1 MHTDELPLR
10 ERRDQ
15 FHIKVRKIGAH
26 HSYNYNELIKVI
38 TIVIQFLE
46 QQFNA
51 DNASTLIAD
60 VDYDCQLSTKQ
71 EM

>member
-15 FHIKVRKIGAH
+15 FHIKVRKIGVH
-26 HSYNYNELIKVI
+26 HSYNYNELIKAV
-38 TIVIQFLE
+38 TTVIQFLE

-51 DNASTLIAD
+51 STLI
-60 VDYDCQLSTKQ
+60 VDCQLSTKQ